1 MRKLLHYGS
10 TLVIAMTGALSL
22 SSPVQAAFV
31 CTRDPNSAVN
41 LRAQPSTRAYSKGSI
56 AYGSWIDTEGPRIYD
71 GARSW
76 VHVNYHGVTG
86 WIATDYLAHSLSRCG
101 YGL

>member
-1 MRKLLHYGS
+1 MNKLFYIGTALA
-10 TLVIAMTGALSL
+10 IAFSL
-22 SSPVQAAFV
+22 NAPAQAAYV

-41 LRAQPSTRAYSKGSI
+41 LRAQPSTRAYSKGTI
-56 AYGSWIDTEGPRIYD
+56 AYGSWVESDGPRIYD
-71 GARSW
+71 GARAW
-76 VHVNYHGVTG
+76 VHVNYFGVTG